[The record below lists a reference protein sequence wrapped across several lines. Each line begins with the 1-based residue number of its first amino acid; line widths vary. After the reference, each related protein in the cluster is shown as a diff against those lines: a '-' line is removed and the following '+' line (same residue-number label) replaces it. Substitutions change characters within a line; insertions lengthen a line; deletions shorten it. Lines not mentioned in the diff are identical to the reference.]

1 MVDRPIA
8 VSVGEA
14 LSTVRPKGV
23 MGLEAVA
30 LREDCPSFRVTVQSG
45 HLVEMPFNSEPE
57 APMNFSCGVEA
68 AKAVVGSEAIDWS
81 RFEPVFSGRSALIP
95 VEVLPLGAV
104 RCVTE
109 QAESIEKITGTD
121 SWVDTLTLRD
131 ASGVEIRLVSVESR
145 RVGLSHVVSPLP
157 RIVVEERAGRRVAV
171 VQAVW
176 QESTETCRT
185 LKQGELEAALGR
197 APEATPTVPAANQ
210 DERLPASSSGL

>member
-1 MVDRPIA
+1 MVDRPTA

-23 MGLEAVA
+23 IGLEAVA
-30 LREDCPSFRVTVQSG
+30 LREDCPSFRVASQSG

-68 AKAVVGSEAIDWS
+68 ARAVVGSEAIDWS

-95 VEVLPLGAV
+95 VEVLPLGAA

-109 QAESIEKITGTD
+109 QAESIEKITGMN
-121 SWVDTLTLRD
+121 SWVDALTLRE
-131 ASGVEIRLVSVESR
+131 ASGVEIRLVSVENL

-157 RIVVEERAGRRVAV
+157 RIVVEERAGHRVAV

-176 QESTETCRT
+176 LGSTETCRT

-197 APEATPTVPAANQ
+197 APEATPSTPANQ